1 MIIHVFDFDS
11 EEEARA
17 FIQGVD
23 FVNDASLGGP
33 MMARDIDSGKW
44 TVEVY
49 DYDFDYDLGKDLPEE
64 GEESGESE
72 DDDPLAVEEQEE
84 VEGDV

>member
-44 TVEVY
+44 TVEVH
-49 DYDFDYDLGKDLPEE
+49 DYDN
-64 GEESGESE
+64 
-72 DDDPLAVEEQEE
+72 DDD
-84 VEGDV
+84 EGDESDI

>member
-1 MIIHVFDFDS
+1 MVIHIFDFNT

-23 FVNDASLGGP
+23 FVNDLVLGGP
-33 MMARDIDSGKW
+33 ILYPEPVSGKW

-49 DYDFDYDLGKDLPEE
+49 DYE
-64 GEESGESE
+64 GDE
-72 DDDPLAVEEQEE
+72 DDV
-84 VEGDV
+84 

>member
-1 MIIHVFDFDS
+1 MEDNKMIIHVFDFDS

-33 MMARDIDSGKW
+33 IMARDIDSGKW
-44 TVEVY
+44 TVEVH
-49 DYDFDYDLGKDLPEE
+49 DYDN
-64 GEESGESE
+64 
-72 DDDPLAVEEQEE
+72 DDD
-84 VEGDV
+84 EGDESDI

>member
-17 FIQGVD
+17 FTQGID

-33 MMARDIDSGKW
+33 IMARDIDSGKW
-44 TVEVY
+44 TVEVH
-49 DYDFDYDLGKDLPEE
+49 DYDN
-64 GEESGESE
+64 
-72 DDDPLAVEEQEE
+72 DDD
-84 VEGDV
+84 EGDESDI